1 MVVEYFQEKLNKWRY
16 SPVAD
21 SPDEEGG
28 NATVKP
34 NKTSFVPVYAVLTI
48 ISLITVTVSLVHLLS
63 ATGTTTTFPPCKNPA
78 VRREWRSL
86 TTSEKQNFTQ
96 AVICLAS
103 IPSTWQPNG
112 TIYDDFAILHGGIG
126 SWCHRSASFLPWH
139 RYTLVVF
146 EKALREHCGFTGQVP
161 YWDWTLDWMNLANSS
176 IFNSVDGFG
185 GDGDRTGP
193 EVVGG
198 GHCVIDG
205 PFAGLQPIL
214 YNHTY
219 VQHCIARGFRDG
231 DQAGRISG
239 EYYRP
244 ESIGGILR
252 KQSYVELVREVE
264 IYLHNP
270 LHQGVNGD
278 FLAMTAA
285 NDPLF
290 YVHHAQLDRLW
301 WRWQQEN
308 PDLRLKEYH
317 GKHMYNSTGNATLD
331 DILMYGGFAED
342 IPVSRVM
349 DTKGGFLCYTY

>member
-1 MVVEYFQEKLNKWRY
+1 
-16 SPVAD
+16 
-21 SPDEEGG
+21 
-28 NATVKP
+28 
-34 NKTSFVPVYAVLTI
+34 
-48 ISLITVTVSLVHLLS
+48 
-63 ATGTTTTFPPCKNPA
+63 
-78 VRREWRSL
+78 
-86 TTSEKQNFTQ
+86 
-96 AVICLAS
+96 
-103 IPSTWQPNG
+103 
-112 TIYDDFAILHGGIG
+112 
-126 SWCHRSASFLPWH
+126 
-139 RYTLVVF
+139 
-146 EKALREHCGFTGQVP
+146 
-161 YWDWTLDWMNLANSS
+161 MNLANSS

-185 GDGDRTGP
+185 GDGDRTGQ

-198 GHCVIDG
+198 GRCVIDG

-219 VQHCIARGFRDG
+219 VRHCIARGFRDG

-244 ESIGGILR
+244 ESIGSILR

-285 NDPLF
+285 NGILSLSLSLCVCVCVWTRANRSDPLF

-301 WRWQQEN
+301 WRWQQES